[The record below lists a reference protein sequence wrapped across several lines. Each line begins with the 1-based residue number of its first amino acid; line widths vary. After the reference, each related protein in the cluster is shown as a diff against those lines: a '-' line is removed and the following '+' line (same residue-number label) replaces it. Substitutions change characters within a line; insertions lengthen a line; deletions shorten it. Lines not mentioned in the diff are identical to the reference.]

1 MSGSFL
7 TSHVPGSSSPFCIEL
22 GVPWQTAVFPHSN
35 CWHLRSMY
43 SLHGHQWVTCQSV
56 LNIYVLSDAVLGTR
70 NVVVNKT
77 QSLTWKV
84 YTGCRGKKKNKKQK
98 NKHLQHRGPCL
109 DEARL
114 GSMAVGEWGALTWL
128 WGCGLGVEGLFQGS
142 FHQEVVPSKHLKKLL
157 TRKRS
162 AKRWGK
168 AFQAE
173 EIITTF
179 PRPWLRAA
187 GY

>member
-1 MSGSFL
+1 MSRSFL

-56 LNIYVLSDAVLGTR
+56 LNIYVLSDAVLGSR

-84 YTGCRGKKKNKKQK
+84 YTGCRGKKKTKNKKTSTY
-98 NKHLQHRGPCL
+98 NTEVP
-109 DEARL
+109 
-114 GSMAVGEWGALTWL
+114 ALMRP
-128 WGCGLGVEGLFQGS
+128 GLGAWPWGRGEHWPGFGDVDWGWRGCSREVSIRKLFQAS
-142 FHQEVVPSKHLKKLL
+142 IWKS
-157 TRKRS
+157 
-162 AKRWGK
+162 
-168 AFQAE
+168 
-173 EIITTF
+173 
-179 PRPWLRAA
+179 
-187 GY
+187 Y

>member
-1 MSGSFL
+1 MSRSFL
-7 TSHVPGSSSPFCIEL
+7 TSHVPGSSSPFCIVL
-22 GVPWQTAVFPHSN
+22 GVPWRTAVFPHSN
-35 CWHLRSMY
+35 CWHLRSTY
-43 SLHGHQWVTCQSV
+43 CLHGHQWVTCQSV
-56 LNIYVLSDAVLGTR
+56 LNIYGLSGAVLGTR

-84 YTGCRGKKKNKKQK
+84 YTGCRGKKKNNNKKQ
-98 NKHLQHRGPCL
+98 
-109 DEARL
+109 
-114 GSMAVGEWGALTWL
+114 ALTTQRSLPWWGQAWEHGCGGVGTLTCL
-128 WGCGLGVEGLFQGS
+128 WGCGLGMGGLFQGS
-142 FHQEVVPSKHLKKLL
+142 VHQEVVPSKHLKKLL

-179 PRPWLRAA
+179 PRAWLRAA